1 MLRVLALAFTVAFSA
16 AGLAGAQDG
25 PPDDPGFPNY
35 QPRDGEVVAFDV
47 YRGRS
52 DFGVHEVRFSR
63 EGGDLLTETRI
74 RLRAGF
80 GPITV
85 FRYEH
90 DARARW
96 NGDTLVSMTSRTLKD
111 GDTFEID
118 ARMEDGALVTSG
130 VAEDGREI
138 AERFTSA
145 ILPSSHWHAYPLA
158 AERMLN
164 TETGEAMDIQV
175 SYVGR
180 EEIEADGGMIMA
192 DRYRLEGSL
201 ALDLWY
207 DEDGRWAACAF
218 DARGQSIRY
227 VRRAD
232 PVSG

>member
-1 MLRVLALAFTVAFSA
+1 MLRILALAFTLVFSTS
-16 AGLAGAQDG
+16 GLAAAQEA
-25 PPDDPGFPNY
+25 PADDPGFPNY
-35 QPRDGEVVAFDV
+35 QPRDGEVIAFDV

-52 DFGVHEVRFSR
+52 DFGSHEVRFSR
-63 EGGDLLTETRI
+63 EGGELLTETRI

-96 NGDTLVSMTSRTLKD
+96 NGDTMVSMTSRTLKD

-118 ARMEDGALVTSG
+118 ARTEDGALVTSG
-130 VAEDGREI
+130 VAEGGREI
-138 AERFTSA
+138 SERFTSP
-145 ILPSSHWHAYPLA
+145 ILPSSHWHAYPIG

-164 TETGEAMDIQV
+164 TETGEPMAISVTYM
-175 SYVGR
+175 GR
-180 EEIEADGGMIMA
+180 EEIEADGGTIQA

-201 ALDLWY
+201 TLDLWY
-207 DEDGRWAACAF
+207 DADGRWAACAF

>member
-1 MLRVLALAFTVAFSA
+1 MLRSLALALTLTIGPAMTAS
-16 AGLAGAQDG
+16 AQDA
-25 PPDDPGFPNY
+25 PAADPGFPNY
-35 QPRDGEVVAFDV
+35 QPRDGEVIAFDV
-47 YRGRS
+47 FRGRS
-52 DFGVHEVRFSR
+52 DFGSHEVRFSR
-63 EGGDLLTETRI
+63 EGEDLLTETRI

-96 NGDTLVSMTSRTLKD
+96 NGDVLVSMTSRTLKD

-118 ARMEDGALVTSG
+118 ARMRDGALVTSG
-130 VAEDGREI
+130 VAEGGREI
-138 AERFTSA
+138 SERFTSP

-164 TETGEAMDIQV
+164 TETGEPMAISVTYM
-175 SYVGR
+175 GR
-180 EEIEADGGMIMA
+180 EEIDADGGTIMA
-192 DRYRLEGSL
+192 DHYRLEGSL
-201 ALDLWY
+201 TLDLWY